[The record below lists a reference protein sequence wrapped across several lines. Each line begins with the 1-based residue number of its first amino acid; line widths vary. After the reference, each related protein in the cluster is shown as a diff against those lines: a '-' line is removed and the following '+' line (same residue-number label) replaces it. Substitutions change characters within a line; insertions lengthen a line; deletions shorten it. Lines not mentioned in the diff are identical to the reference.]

1 MTTILPRC
9 EPCGTV
15 ELHPADITLALCTN
29 AALSRYS
36 FTCPRCGLLND
47 KPAPLRVY
55 SVLMH
60 ADVTIVRWAV
70 PAEALE
76 PHSGP
81 VINADDLLTFHYDL
95 IGDFARLADYAGG
108 AA

>member
-9 EPCGTV
+9 
-15 ELHPADITLALCTN
+15 DITLALCTN

-70 PAEALE
+70 PA
-76 PHSGP
+76 
-81 VINADDLLTFHYDL
+81 VISADDLLAFHYDL